1 MTLTGDHMAWQQR
14 VMKET
19 SASNNFFEVDKRSIR
34 SKGGYSK
41 FRTNISKLIPLL
53 GHFH

>member
-19 SASNNFFEVDKRSIR
+19 NTSNNFMDIDRQSLRSA
-34 SKGGYSK
+34 GP
-41 FRTNISKLIPLL
+41 FSKLVKTNVAYKL
-53 GHFH
+53 